1 MAAMFT
7 AVIIACLGLA
17 QKGEAAVTWLVSQ
30 VGDDVV
36 MVTSGDLQVGVGGSF
51 VRQQNEFLGAVVAG
65 GGVVV
70 KTGLT
75 DTLTNLGV
83 AGTNIIADPFI
94 IDGNIL
100 TVLRADVFTGDS
112 FGHHGVSGNLFL
124 DPSDY
129 SGSATTITPV
139 SSMTYFNVTVADLF
153 ATNLDNGPVVVWTAS
168 VTGDTIQF
176 ALAAVPEP
184 SSTALLGLGGLALML
199 RRRR

>member
-1 MAAMFT
+1 MFM
-7 AVIIACLGLA
+7 AVIIASLGLT
-17 QKGEAAVTWLVSQ
+17 QRGEAAVTWLVSQ

-36 MVTSGDLQVGVGGSF
+36 LETSGDLQI
-51 VRQQNEFLGAVVAG
+51 G
-65 GGVVV
+65 GGGTTYQTTRVQGAIYYDGSIVM
-70 KTGLT
+70 KNGLNNYTGG
-75 DTLTNLGV
+75 LGFS
-83 AGTNIIADPFI
+83 GTNVVADPFI
-94 IDGNIL
+94 IDGN
-100 TVLRADVFTGDS
+100 TVTSIFAGALAGDTFGQHGTTG
-112 FGHHGVSGNLFL
+112 NIFL

-153 ATNLDNGPVVVWTAS
+153 ATNLDNGPVVVWTAF
-168 VTGDTIQF
+168 VTGDTISF